1 MLDIIAQQH
10 HLSRSNQLNE
20 SSRGERGDGLIAA
33 WQEEVLRYSMMTGLI
48 VTGLLASA
56 AHLSAQVQDSAR
68 GPEVGTRVRVFAPD
82 LRTDRY
88 VGRIKVLDNAVM
100 VLDTGE
106 VRTVLGMESGPVLVD
121 QFRRVTIRLSTIT
134 ALEVSGGRTA
144 RGTAVRG
151 AVLGALAGAVLF
163 GLGSMPEVNPDAND
177 FMRGVPVGLA
187 VGAVGGAIIGFSIG
201 GERWLPARIPR

>member
-1 MLDIIAQQH
+1 MRLSILTALACAASVICLTSAGAQ
-10 HLSRSNQLNE
+10 
-20 SSRGERGDGLIAA
+20 
-33 WQEEVLRYSMMTGLI
+33 TP
-48 VTGLLASA
+48 
-56 AHLSAQVQDSAR
+56 DSTR
-68 GPEVGTRVRVFAPD
+68 GPEVGARVRVFAPE

-88 VGRIKVLDNAVM
+88 VGRIKSIDGSVM

-121 QFRRVTIRLSTIT
+121 QFRRVTIRLSTIE
-134 ALEVSGGRTA
+134 AIEVSGGRTA
-144 RGTAVRG
+144 RGAVVRG

-163 GLGSMPEVNPDAND
+163 GLGSMPEVNPDASD

-187 VGAVGGAIIGFSIG
+187 VGAVGGAVIGFGIG